1 MTDADFA
8 ARRSGLARSR
18 AALMAAQQQAAT
30 ARTGREGAA
39 ARAALADARQQAS
52 AAAEGF
58 ASFTDP
64 RQQLGRLP
72 DSSPFALFPVRL
84 ETRFVTGGDAEGAP
98 QERLLVR
105 IYPDDCSIDTFEPA
119 LSATELASAQR
130 YWQYVWRAGRVEGDE
145 RAAWRDLVT
154 AHGSGRAGY
163 IADTYQPVNLGDQ
176 PAKAAA
182 SDQILVIATQDALPA
197 TEASAVAAYWT
208 AAWAG
213 AGDAAALQ
221 AAAGAL
227 DAAVGAA
234 RAAELIAGYA
244 PFNLADAPVA
254 PASRQDAIVSAAFVV
269 FPPDPVTK
277 RRRGR
282 RHPSCASSP
291 NGSSSPAMSRD
302 SRCSRPS
309 AAWSRCPWTSDRTRA
324 PTRRRTRT
332 PSSTPTAEICTCR
345 TSCAG

>member
-30 ARTGREGAA
+30 ARTGREGAV

-130 YWQYVWRAGRVEGDE
+130 YWQYVWRACRVEGDE

-154 AHGSGRAGY
+154 AHGSGR
-163 IADTYQPVNLGDQ
+163 LH
-176 PAKAAA
+176 
-182 SDQILVIATQDALPA
+182 
-197 TEASAVAAYWT
+197 
-208 AAWAG
+208 
-213 AGDAAALQ
+213 
-221 AAAGAL
+221 
-227 DAAVGAA
+227 
-234 RAAELIAGYA
+234 
-244 PFNLADAPVA
+244 
-254 PASRQDAIVSAAFVV
+254 
-269 FPPDPVTK
+269 
-277 RRRGR
+277 R
-282 RHPSCASSP
+282 RHL
-291 NGSSSPAMSRD
+291 
-302 SRCSRPS
+302 S
-309 AAWSRCPWTSDRTRA
+309 AGQP
-324 PTRRRTRT
+324 
-332 PSSTPTAEICTCR
+332 
-345 TSCAG
+345 G